1 MKSTLLA
8 IFAHPDDESFGTG
21 GTLAKY
27 AAHGTRVVLACATRG
42 EVGEISDPA
51 LAAREALGDVREAEL
66 RTACAA
72 LGVHELRFLGYR
84 DSGMVG
90 TPENDDPRCYRRADP
105 EAATRQLVALI
116 REIRPHVIITFDP
129 SGGYGHP
136 DHIAVS
142 RYTSAAFDLAG
153 DPGEFPEAG
162 SAWQPQRLF
171 YNVFPRSFLIK
182 MRDRMRALGLD
193 TSDFDRFDAEP
204 IGYRDE
210 QITAA
215 VVVSAQVDAKWA
227 ALHCHRTQFG
237 PNNLFRRLPEAEM
250 RAMISREYFAQARPA
265 PVLSDVEG
273 PANGARKPSDL
284 FAGL

>member
-1 MKSTLLA
+1 MNPTLLA
-8 IFAHPDDESFGTG
+8 VFAHPDDESFGSG

-27 AAHGTRVVLACATRG
+27 AANGTRVVLACATRG

-51 LAAREALGDVREAEL
+51 LAVREALGDVREAEL

-72 LGVHELRFLGYR
+72 LGVHELRLLGYR

-90 TPENDDPRCYRRADP
+90 APENDDPRCYHRADP
-105 EAATRQLVALI
+105 EAATRQLVALV
-116 REIRPHVIITFDP
+116 RECRPQVIITFDP

-142 RYTSAAFDLAG
+142 RHTTAAFDMAG
-153 DPGEFPEAG
+153 DPEKFSQAG
-162 SAWQPQRLF
+162 PAWQPQRLF
-171 YNVFPRSFLIK
+171 YNVFPRSFLIE

-193 TSDFDRFDAEP
+193 TSDFDRFDAEQL
-204 IGYRDE
+204 GYRDE

-215 VVVSAQVDAKWA
+215 VDVSAQVDAKWA

-237 PNNLFRRLPEAEM
+237 ANNLFRRLPEAEM
-250 RAMISREYFAQARPA
+250 RAMMSREYFAQARPA
-265 PVLSDVEG
+265 P
-273 PANGARKPSDL
+273 AIGAQELNDL